1 MLEVEKRVKEVVAQ
15 SIAIV
20 MPRSERSEK
29 KTINVFMML
38 TWMPDRMWGIDDR
51 VKRKFS
57 SADRQVERAALL
69 NSEFKIV
76 NSELE
81 VPGEFKTWV
90 TL

>member
-57 SADRQVERAALL
+57 RAVLQARSILF
-69 NSEFKIV
+69 E
-76 NSELE
+76 
-81 VPGEFKTWV
+81 WV
-90 TL
+90 VRW